1 MPNKQ
6 AFLADKTAFDEAM
19 VKLTKHLNTNYYI
32 ATKEWH
38 YGDIEPRVF
47 AEELLGADLQD
58 TSKNLGFENDDFQT
72 KAKAKSYKAPDDY
85 KVNQCHER
93 TLFVEIDSNRF
104 ENHTRA
110 MFDEHFVKL
119 PFQFSCENLPITKE
133 VKIVQKFDTLIMIA
147 KILGRDF
154 DYVRVDL
161 YETNSK
167 IYAGELTFTPGG
179 GTSRFKP
186 SKYDEEFGRLWVS
199 STAKHKMPNNPQV

>member
-1 MPNKQ
+1 
-6 AFLADKTAFDEAM
+6 
-19 VKLTKHLNTNYYI
+19 
-32 ATKEWH
+32 
-38 YGDIEPRVF
+38 
-47 AEELLGADLQD
+47 
-58 TSKNLGFENDDFQT
+58 
-72 KAKAKSYKAPDDY
+72 
-85 KVNQCHER
+85 
-93 TLFVEIDSNRF
+93 
-104 ENHTRA
+104 
-110 MFDEHFVKL
+110 MFDEYFVKL

>member
-72 KAKAKSYKAPDDY
+72 KTKAKAKSYKAPDDY
-85 KVNQCHER
+85 KFHCFNSYAGLNSPNKTKQEIYIQVDTER
-93 TLFVEIDSNRF
+93 FT
-104 ENHTRA
+104 NHTRT
-110 MFDEHFVKL
+110 
-119 PFQFSCENLPITKE
+119 I
-133 VKIVQKFDTLIMIA
+133 FDTQWQKMPFTYFYPLPSYTPTKPQNLAAMLKVA
-147 KILGRDF
+147 KVLSIG
-154 DYVRVDL
+154 YVRVDL
-161 YETNSK
+161 YSVDGRVMV
-167 IYAGELTFTPGG
+167 GELTFTSEG
-179 GTSRFKP
+179 GTGKFTPNEWDK
-186 SKYDEEFGRLWVS
+186 KFGEMWG
-199 STAKHKMPNNPQV
+199 